1 MDVHFEETH
10 HMTITSLT
18 RGIDHVGL
26 TVRDLNQTLDFFV
39 NCLGWNK
46 VGEKADY
53 PAAFVS
59 DGHLLVTLWQLKN
72 EHDAVPFDRRANV
85 GLHHLALRVESEA
98 ALDEMAERIAKWP
111 GAKIEFAPELLGQG
125 PKKHMMVYEPGGI
138 RLEFDSAPNA

>member
-1 MDVHFEETH
+1 MPAQP
-10 HMTITSLT
+10 LT

-26 TVRDLNQTLDFFV
+26 TVRDLNQTLDFFT

-46 VGEKADY
+46 VGEKPDY

-59 DGHLLVTLWQLKN
+59 DGHLLVTLWQRKD
-72 EHDAVPFDRRANV
+72 EDGAHEFDRRANI
-85 GLHHLALRVESEA
+85 GLHHLALRVESES
-98 ALDEMAERIAKWP
+98 ALDEMAERISKWP
-111 GAKIEFAPELLGQG
+111 GAKIEFAPELLGKG